1 MKKTH
6 IIAILVIVALA
17 LALYFMRRGSD
28 GVAVINLVEL
38 FPSAVPASTLD
49 KAQALKVQVLDVGG
63 DSRSAI
69 FMHPTSRLT
78 YKDVLI
84 PDDAWLRTWVALDP
98 AMWDK
103 GGDGVLFRFGVSDG
117 RSYEEFVNLVVDP
130 ANNPNDRRWQPVVVD
145 LSAFAGMR
153 VDLIFNTNS
162 GPPGRPSG
170 EQFDWAYWG
179 SPEIIV
185 QR

>member
-6 IIAILVIVALA
+6 IIAILVIVVLA

-28 GVAVINLVEL
+28 GVAVINLVDL
-38 FPSAVPASTLD
+38 FPGAAKASTMPAD
-49 KAQALKVQVLDVGG
+49 QALHVKVLDVGG
-63 DSRSAI
+63 DSRTAI

-78 YKDVLI
+78 YKDVLV
-84 PDDAWLRTWVALDP
+84 PDDAWLRAWVALDP

-130 ANNPNDRRWQPVVVD
+130 AHNPNDRKWQPVMVD

-162 GPPGRPSG
+162 SPPGRPAS

-179 SPEIIV
+179 SPEVIV